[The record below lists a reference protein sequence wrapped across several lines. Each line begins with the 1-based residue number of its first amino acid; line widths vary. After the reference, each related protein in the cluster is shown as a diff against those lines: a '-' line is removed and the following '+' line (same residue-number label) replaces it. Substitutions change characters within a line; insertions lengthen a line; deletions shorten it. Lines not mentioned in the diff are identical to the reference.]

1 MENILMGTL
10 IGLVL
15 GGGIAYVIARSVFND
30 KLKMINDKNTE
41 VLDLKGF
48 KDEIAALKGTTET
61 IQQNI
66 AQDRGSL
73 KEMLSSMNLSKAE
86 MVKVANEL
94 KTTLVAG
101 GNQTQGNWGQ
111 LVIEHILQDRLG
123 MTKGVEFSSQKGFS
137 DEGGT
142 QIPDI
147 IVHLP
152 GGRDVI
158 VDSKVSLKAWDEY
171 SNATDAV
178 ARQDA
183 LDRHIKSIKTH
194 IMDLSKKNYQKL
206 LNIKTLDAVIMFVPN
221 EHAITSLGKDSREI
235 TDFALTKKITIVGP
249 SMIYY
254 VLKTV
259 DQFWKVEKQNK
270 NIQEVIRLATKTYD
284 KAYGVY
290 SSAQKA
296 AKSFGQM
303 DAHIQDVLKKI
314 QDGSDS
320 LLGAADKMKKI
331 GGLNTKNELS
341 ASEKAKVDDDHIPEI
356 GNGDDD
362 DPDPDDNPPAA
373 ARIGR

>member
-1 MENILMGTL
+1 MENILIGTL

-15 GGGIAYVIARSVFND
+15 GGGIAYAIARSTFND
-30 KLKMINDKNTE
+30 KLKIINEKNEE

-48 KDEIAALKGTTET
+48 KEEITALKGTTDS

-73 KEMLSSMNLSKAE
+73 KEMLSSMSLSKAE
-86 MVKVANEL
+86 MVKVANDL

-101 GNQTQGNWGQ
+101 GNQAQGNWGQ
-111 LVIEHILQDRLG
+111 LVLEHILQDRLG
-123 MTKGVEFSSQKGFS
+123 MTKGVEFSAQKGFS
-137 DEGGT
+137 DEDNR

-152 GGRDVI
+152 GGRDVVI
-158 VDSKVSLKAWDEY
+158 DSKVSLKAWDEFI
-171 SNATDAV
+171 NATDEISKK
-178 ARQDA
+178 DA
-183 LDRHIKSIKTH
+183 LDRHIKSVKTH
-194 IMDLSKKNYQKL
+194 ITELSKKNYQKIL
-206 LNIKTLDAVIMFVPN
+206 GVKSLDAVIMFVPN

-235 TDFALTKKITIVGP
+235 TDFALSKKITIVGP

-290 SSAQKA
+290 TSAQKA
-296 AKSFGQM
+296 AKSFSQM

-320 LLGAADKMKKI
+320 LLGAANKMKKI

-341 ASEKAKVDDDHIPEI
+341 ASEKAKVDDDHVPEI
-356 GNGDDD
+356 ENGYDD
-362 DPDPDDNPPAA
+362 DPDPDDDPPAA
-373 ARIGR
+373 ARIAG

>member
-1 MENILMGTL
+1 MENILIGTL

-15 GGGIAYVIARSVFND
+15 GGGIAYVIARSTFND
-30 KLKMINDKNTE
+30 KLKIINEKNEE

-48 KDEIAALKGTTET
+48 KEEITALKGTTDS

-73 KEMLSSMNLSKAE
+73 KEMLSSMSLSKAE
-86 MVKVANEL
+86 MVKVANDL

-101 GNQTQGNWGQ
+101 GNQAQGNWGQ
-111 LVIEHILQDRLG
+111 LVLEHILQDRLG
-123 MTKGVEFSSQKGFS
+123 MTKGVEFSAQKGFS
-137 DEGGT
+137 DEDHR

-152 GGRDVI
+152 GGRDVVI
-158 VDSKVSLKAWDEY
+158 DSKVSLKAWDEFI
-171 SNATDAV
+171 NATDEISKK
-178 ARQDA
+178 DA
-183 LDRHIKSIKTH
+183 LDRHIKSVKTH
-194 IMDLSKKNYQKL
+194 ITELSKKNYQKIL
-206 LNIKTLDAVIMFVPN
+206 GVKSLDAVIMFVPN
-221 EHAITSLGKDSREI
+221 EHAITSLGKDSRDI
-235 TDFALTKKITIVGP
+235 TDFALSKKITIVGP

-290 SSAQKA
+290 TSAQKA